1 MRRVTMYWSNICVLH
16 RYEKQHIENVKKQLA
31 ELDIN
36 LSVDYFG
43 LGYPRK
49 LAETVKAAGEA
60 PDIIVSTDL
69 EVFED
74 PDIYGLFC
82 HNLMNLDTVLPVK
95 QEIQTSNLCQDKR
108 LLPFLAIPLVIV
120 FNNQLW
126 KGRTMP
132 ASLREL
138 CDCPKAFGGKN
149 NSAGKGVYKQLT
161 YLYGEAFTERF
172 MTAATVCEMPVQSL
186 NSVQKGLVPV
196 SLTPSIF
203 ALRADSQT
211 LTLRYPEEGALTV
224 PSFVAVKKS
233 LGQELAKTILSAL
246 LTIEFCNYFA
256 VSGAIQP
263 CLRKTADVDMVAQNG
278 FRLVYPEFS
287 QAEL

>member
-16 RYEKQHIENVKKQLA
+16 RYEKNHIENVRKQLL
-31 ELDIN
+31 ELDID
-36 LSVDYFG
+36 LSVEYFG

-49 LAETVKAAGEA
+49 LAEAVKAAGDA

-82 HNLMNLDTVLPVK
+82 HDLMDLDTVFPVK
-95 QEIQTSNLCQDKR
+95 QEIQSGNLCQDKR
-108 LLPFLAIPLVIV
+108 LLPFLVIPLVLV
-120 FNNQLW
+120 LNNELW
-126 KGRTMP
+126 RDRTMP
-132 ASLREL
+132 ASLQEL
-138 CDCPKAFGGKN
+138 CTCPKAFGGKN

-161 YLYGEAFTERF
+161 YLYGEEFTERF
-172 MTAATVCEMPVQSL
+172 MTTATVCEMPVQSL

-203 ALRADSQT
+203 ALRADNQT
-211 LTLRYPEEGALTV
+211 LTFQYPAEGAIAV
-224 PSFVAVKKS
+224 PSFVAAKKS

-246 LTIEFCNYFA
+246 LTIDFCNYFA
-256 VSGAIQP
+256 VNGAIQP
-263 CLRKTADVDMVAQNG
+263 CMKGTMDVDIIAEND
-278 FRLVYPEFS
+278 FRLIYPKFP
-287 QAEL
+287 ALI